1 MVRDLADRL
10 RRLPNGIVWL
20 LGAIPLA
27 LLVWDI
33 FTGGLGIDPVRD
45 IEHRLGRTALYF
57 VIGSLCF
64 TPALRLFRINL
75 VKFRRPV
82 GLVAFSYA
90 ALHFATWIV
99 LDMGFL
105 WSQIVADIVTRPY
118 LILGMIALTIL
129 TVMAVTSGN
138 RVLRKLG
145 PVRWRRIHRMIYAAA
160 PIAVLHWL
168 ISHKIWP
175 VWGITMGTAVLLLLA
190 LRVPVIQT
198 NLRKLVS

>member
-20 LGAIPLA
+20 LGAFPLA

-105 WSQIVADIVTRPY
+105 WSQIVADIVKRPY

-190 LRVPVIQT
+190 LRVPVFQT

>member
-20 LGAIPLA
+20 LGAIPMA

-105 WSQIVADIVTRPY
+105 WSQIVADIVKRPY

-138 RVLRKLG
+138 LVLRKLG

-198 NLRKLVS
+198 NLRRLVG

>member
-45 IEHRLGRTALYF
+45 IENRLGRTALYF

>member
-105 WSQIVADIVTRPY
+105 WSQIVADIVKRPY

>member
-1 MVRDLADRL
+1 M
-10 RRLPNGIVWL
+10 
-20 LGAIPLA
+20 
-27 LLVWDI
+27 
-33 FTGGLGIDPVRD
+33 
-45 IEHRLGRTALYF
+45 
-57 VIGSLCF
+57 IGSLCF

-105 WSQIVADIVTRPY
+105 WSQIVADIVKRPY

>member
-105 WSQIVADIVTRPY
+105 WSQIVADIVKRPY

-198 NLRKLVS
+198 NLRRLVG

>member
-105 WSQIVADIVTRPY
+105 WSQIVADIVKRPY

-175 VWGITMGTAVLLLLA
+175 VWGITMGTVVLLLLA

>member
-138 RVLRKLG
+138 RVLRKLR
-145 PVRWRRIHRMIYAAA
+145 PVRWRQIHRMIYAAA

>member
-145 PVRWRRIHRMIYAAA
+145 PVRWRQIHRMIYAAA

>member
-20 LGAIPLA
+20 LGAIPMA

-105 WSQIVADIVTRPY
+105 WSQIVADIVKRPY

>member
-105 WSQIVADIVTRPY
+105 WSQIVADIVKRPY

-138 RVLRKLG
+138 LVLRKLG

>member
-138 RVLRKLG
+138 RVLRKLR
-145 PVRWRRIHRMIYAAA
+145 PVRWRQIHRMIYAAA

-175 VWGITMGTAVLLLLA
+175 VWGITMGTVVLLLA

>member
-105 WSQIVADIVTRPY
+105 WSQIVADIVKRPY

-145 PVRWRRIHRMIYAAA
+145 PVRWRQIHRMIYAAA

-175 VWGITMGTAVLLLLA
+175 VWGITMGTVVLLLA

>member
-105 WSQIVADIVTRPY
+105 WSQIVADIVKRPY

-145 PVRWRRIHRMIYAAA
+145 PVRWRQIHRMIYAAA

>member
-145 PVRWRRIHRMIYAAA
+145 PVRWRQIHRMIYAAA

-175 VWGITMGTAVLLLLA
+175 VWGIIMGTAVLLLLA

>member
-105 WSQIVADIVTRPY
+105 WSQIVADIVKRPY

-175 VWGITMGTAVLLLLA
+175 VWGITMGTVVLLLA

>member
-45 IEHRLGRTALYF
+45 IEHRLGRTALYY

-105 WSQIVADIVTRPY
+105 WSQIVADIVKRPY

>member
-138 RVLRKLG
+138 RVLRKLR
-145 PVRWRRIHRMIYAAA
+145 PVRWRQIHRMIYAAA

-175 VWGITMGTAVLLLLA
+175 VWGITMGTVVLLLLA

>member
-105 WSQIVADIVTRPY
+105 WSQIVADIVKRPY

-138 RVLRKLG
+138 RVLRKLR
-145 PVRWRRIHRMIYAAA
+145 PVRWRQIHRMIYAAA

-175 VWGITMGTAVLLLLA
+175 VWGITMGTVVLLLA

>member
-20 LGAIPLA
+20 LGAIPMA

-105 WSQIVADIVTRPY
+105 WSQIVADIVKRPY

-198 NLRKLVS
+198 NLRRLVG

>member
-105 WSQIVADIVTRPY
+105 WSQTVADIVTRPY

-145 PVRWRRIHRMIYAAA
+145 PVRWRQIHRMIYAAA